1 MALDT
6 WTINKKVEQMKEEIK
21 AEIDDL
27 KKNFAVLYDYIRNIE
42 SKLPVEKAIK
52 KESGKKKKITSAQA

>member
-1 MALDT
+1 MGLDT
-6 WTINKKVEQMKEEIK
+6 WTINEKVKRLKEEVQ
-21 AEIDDL
+21 AEINDL

>member
-1 MALDT
+1 MGLDT
-6 WTINKKVEQMKEEIK
+6 WTINEKVKRLKEEVQ
-21 AEIDDL
+21 AEINDL

-52 KESGKKKKITSAQA
+52 KESGKKKKISAQA

>member
-6 WTINKKVEQMKEEIK
+6 WTINKKVEEMRKEII

-27 KKNFAVLYDYIRNIE
+27 KKNFVVLYDHL
-42 SKLPVEKAIK
+42 KTLQDKMPVEKEIK
-52 KESGKKKKITSAQA
+52 KQSGKKKKVTSAQA